1 MSRTIY
7 TSLCMFLV
15 SFVSNAAHA
24 EEPAGRTALEQQIQ
38 AVLEQNQELRARV
51 GALEDEVRSARD
63 DAAAARALAEGAPGS
78 ASAPGVGSAPVSSG
92 AGPLGEVQ
100 VGGGARLQLLDLSVD
115 VLSSVGTSNVE
126 DETLESLEGGGHDPH
141 RRGFNL
147 SNLELSMLGAV
158 DPYFDG
164 EVHLIYFLDAE
175 GESQFELE
183 EAFATTRMLPFG
195 LEEHGLQL
203 EVGQFFTE
211 FGRINPKHPH
221 AWDWQDQPV
230 VLTRFLGEDGMRGV
244 GARLGWLLPAPWFSE
259 LHAGIQNPQGETMYS
274 FDSSEEALEERPIA
288 NRPFDSAGTRS
299 FSDMVYLLR
308 WVNGV
313 DLSDTWTGQLGLS
326 GLYGPNATGSGG
338 ETWIYGADFVLKWIP
353 LTSNRGWPFVK
364 VEGEIAQR
372 RYEAD
377 SFDGC
382 LDPDEDP
389 CTPVA
394 LPSETLDDWGAV
406 VQLLYGFRRG
416 WSAGL
421 RGEYATGSGG
431 NNAELDYSRDEDPFR
446 DDRIR
451 VSPLLVYQPSEFSRI
466 RLQYNYDTADFLDG
480 GDDPAHG
487 VWLGFEWLFGT
498 HPAHAF

>member
-1 MSRTIY
+1 M
-7 TSLCMFLV
+7 
-15 SFVSNAAHA
+15 
-24 EEPAGRTALEQQIQ
+24 
-38 AVLEQNQELRARV
+38 
-51 GALEDEVRSARD
+51 
-63 DAAAARALAEGAPGS
+63 
-78 ASAPGVGSAPVSSG
+78 
-92 AGPLGEVQ
+92 
-100 VGGGARLQLLDLSVD
+100 
-115 VLSSVGTSNVE
+115 
-126 DETLESLEGGGHDPH
+126 
-141 RRGFNL
+141 
-147 SNLELSMLGAV
+147 GAV

-195 LEEHGLQL
+195 LEERGLQL

-230 VLTRFLGEDGMRGV
+230 VLTRFFGEDGMRGV
-244 GARLGWLLPAPWFSE
+244 GARLGWLLPVPWFSE
-259 LHAGIQNPQGETMYS
+259 LHGGIQNAQGETMYS
-274 FDSSEEALEERPIA
+274 FDSSDEALEERPIA

-308 WVNGV
+308 WVNGF
-313 DLSDTWTGQLGLS
+313 DLSDTWTAQLGVS
-326 GLYGPNATGSGG
+326 GVYGPNATGSDGD
-338 ETWIYGADFVLKWIP
+338 TFIYGADWLLKWVP
-353 LTSNRGWPFVK
+353 LASNHGWPFVK
-364 VEGEIAQR
+364 LEGEIMQR
-372 RYEAD
+372 RYEAA

-389 CTPVA
+389 CLTPVS
-394 LPSETLDDWGAV
+394 LPNETLDDWGAV
-406 VQLLYGFRRG
+406 LQLLYGFRRG

-431 NNAELDYSRDEDPFR
+431 NNAELDYVRDEDPFR

-487 VWLGFEWLFGT
+487 VWLGFEWLFGS
-498 HPAHAF
+498 HPAHQF

>member
-1 MSRTIY
+1 MT
-7 TSLCMFLV
+7 LALLPF
-15 SFVSNAAHA
+15 AARA
-24 EEPAGRTALEQQIQ
+24 ADPAATPLEQQIQ
-38 AVLEQNQELRARV
+38 AVLDENQELRARV
-51 GALEDEVRSARD
+51 EALEDEVRSTRD
-63 DAAAARALAEGAPGS
+63 GAAGPGQ
-78 ASAPGVGSAPVSSG
+78 VSSG
-92 AGPLGEVQ
+92 SGPIGQVP

-126 DETLESLEGGGHDPH
+126 DETLESLQGGGHDPR

-147 SNLELSMLGAV
+147 SNLELSLLGAV

-203 EVGQFFTE
+203 ELGQMFTE

-230 VLTRFLGEDGMRGV
+230 VLTRFFGEDGMRGI
-244 GARLGWLLPAPWFSE
+244 GARADLLLPVPWFSQ
-259 LHAGIQNPQGETMYS
+259 LQASIQNAQGETMFS
-274 FDSSEEALEERPIA
+274 FDSSDEAFEERPIGG
-288 NRPFDSAGTRS
+288 RPFASAGTRS
-299 FSDMVYLLR
+299 FDDMVYLLR
-308 WVNGV
+308 LVNGF
-313 DLSDTWTGQLGLS
+313 DISETWTTQFGLS

-338 ETWIYGADFVLKWIP
+338 ETWIYGADLLLKWVPI
-353 LTSNRGWPFVK
+353 TSDRGWPFVK
-364 VEGEIAQR
+364 IEGEIAQR

-382 LDPDEDP
+382 LDPEEDP
-389 CTPVA
+389 CLTPVA
-394 LPSETLDDWGAV
+394 LPSETLDDWGAFL
-406 VQLLYGFRRG
+406 QLLYGFRRG

-431 NNAELDYSRDEDPFR
+431 NNADLDYLRDEDPFR
-446 DDRIR
+446 DDRLR

-466 RLQYNYDTADFLDG
+466 RLQYNYDQADFLDG
-480 GDDPAHG
+480 SDGPAHG
-487 VWLGFEWLFGT
+487 VWLGFEWLFGS
-498 HPAHAF
+498 HPAHPF